1 MILSDLIVKGLN
13 EYGLL
18 KNLNVKVQRFS
29 GYTTKDLLYIVKPA
43 AWRKPD
49 AIIIY
54 AGTND
59 IMPDINTMKNI
70 KEIVKSIMDCS
81 ENMQV
86 LFSGI
91 VKGEEGNRNHKFSGI
106 KARMTSYS
114 EGRGRFYKLEHYRC
128 YREITFE

>member
-18 KNLNVKVQRFS
+18 KNLNVKVQSFS
-29 GYTTKDLLYIVKPA
+29 WYTTKDLLYIVKPA
-43 AWRKPD
+43 AWCKLD

-70 KEIVKSIMDCS
+70 KEIVKSIMDCP

-91 VKGEEGNRNHKFSGI
+91 VNGEEGNRNHKFSGI

-114 EGRGRFYKLEHYRC
+114 EGRGLFL
-128 YREITFE
+128 